1 MAKTLTRNDA
11 AVPHPSRHLRWVGC
25 TIFLLRLLLLISPD
39 AAEAQSSLYSQSIQ
53 TAILRTTPGL
63 EVLVLDLRTHE
74 ILADTFAG
82 PDTPMPVGSLLKPF
96 IALAYGQSHG
106 GVFPTIVCHGHP
118 DRCWKDGGHGPI
130 TLTDAVAQSCNAYF
144 LGLARE
150 LTPAG
155 VASIPYLPAPP
166 PNAAPEALMGLTP
179 DWEIS
184 PKRLAWAYAAL
195 LGSSATATQSAI
207 LAGMKSSAQRGTA
220 SGIGAHPGGV
230 LAKTGTAPCVDSHCA
245 ANGDG
250 LVIAALPANHPT
262 LLVLV
267 RKRATNG
274 ATTAALAGRI
284 LSQLEALHAE

>member
-1 MAKTLTRNDA
+1 MAKSITCNIA
-11 AVPHPSRHLRWVGC
+11 GVPHPSRFMRWVGC
-25 TIFLLRLLLLISPD
+25 GILPLLLLIVLCPTSH
-39 AAEAQSSLYSQSIQ
+39 AQSSLYSQSIQ
-53 TAILRTTPGL
+53 TAIVRTTPGL

-74 ILADTFAG
+74 ILADTFAS
-82 PDTPMPVGSLLKPF
+82 PDTPIPVGSLLKPF

-144 LGLARE
+144 LGLARN

-166 PNAAPEALMGLTP
+166 PNAPEALMGLTP
-179 DWEIS
+179 DWTIA
-184 PKRLAWAYAAL
+184 PKTLAHAYAAL
-195 LGSSATATQSAI
+195 LGSSPTATQSAI
-207 LAGMKSSAQRGTA
+207 LAGMRGSALHGTA

-230 LAKTGTAPCVDSHCA
+230 LAKTGTAPCIDSHCA

-250 LVIAALPANHPT
+250 LVIAAVPANHPT
-262 LLVLV
+262 LLLLV

-274 ATTAALAGRI
+274 ATTAVSAGRI